1 MQLLTTLLAVWL
13 MAVTA
18 VAQTRSVPLK
28 NAVLQSDMNAG
39 GFYITNAAGITDANG
54 NPITGGGGGG
64 TTYTLANTN
73 ATLSFYTNGSTVL
86 LGTNV
91 VGGTGDIS
99 ATSSNNLVAGW
110 IAADNTMSNA
120 IMLFV
125 DLTNDYLVAAMDLKT
140 GFSDS
145 TNIATA
151 VLNASDSLFATD
163 NGSYYSVNSDK
174 PVSYGQTNCISMDIL
189 AYTIGITNLG
199 SLGTNVL
206 SVRPSGL
213 EFGDFECDI
222 SNLNTNAAS
231 YVFPVPYTSL
241 TNDPTIRCAFFIS
254 TPASGAAV
262 FGAAFQILKPLDT
275 ATGGR
280 FDVVSSANFSSPTT
294 NTVTFSTG
302 TAYRMAV
309 TDFSLAGLGSAI
321 STNGGNV
328 GRFFIYR
335 LGQNAADTSTK
346 PCILHSATLNYLQ

>member
-1 MQLLTTLLAVWL
+1 

-64 TTYTLANTN
+64 TTYTNANIRVG
-73 ATLSFYTNGSTVL
+73 LISGSSI
-86 LGTNV
+86 GTN
-91 VGGTGDIS
+91 TSLLLSTNEFYS
-99 ATSSNNLVAGW
+99 ASNNLVAGW

-151 VLNASDSLFATD
+151 VLNTSDSLFATD

-222 SNLNTNAAS
+222 SNLNTNVAS

>member
-1 MQLLTTLLAVWL
+1 

-64 TTYTLANTN
+64 TTYTFANTN

-163 NGSYYSVNSDK
+163 NGGYYSINTDK
-174 PVSYGQTNCISMDIL
+174 PIAWGMTNSVPL
-189 AYTIGITNLG
+189 ELEALTIGVTNR
-199 SLGTNVL
+199 SLLTTNSFVMTGTG
-206 SVRPSGL
+206 PKGI
-213 EFGDFECDI
+213 EFGDDPFLI
-222 SNLNTNAAS
+222 AAA
-231 YVFPVPYTSL
+231 PYTNGACFSFALPRTQL
-241 TNDPTIRCAFFIS
+241 TNDPFVSASFFM
-254 TPASGAAV
+254 TAPASAAV
-262 FGAAFQILKPLDT
+262 VFEIGYQLFQPGST
-275 ATGGR
+275 ATADR
-280 FDVVSSANFSSPTT
+280 FDVFSIGNVSGLST
-294 NTVTFSTG
+294 NTIQFSGGTG
-302 TAYRMAV
+302 FRYTNFNFTLTGMG
-309 TDFSLAGLGSAI
+309 AGLP
-321 STNGGNV
+321 TNGGKFCKV
-328 GRFFIYR
+328 YIGRQ
-335 LGQNAADTSTK
+335 GTNAADTATK
-346 PCILHSATLNYLQ
+346 SCIVNNLRFNYPQ